1 MDICPSLSAAEKWRY
16 TEVQKLDLRVQK
28 LVKLELETERQF
40 KGVYQFL
47 LPHTLPIYNSI

>member
-1 MDICPSLSAAEKWRY
+1 MDSCPSLSAAEKWRY